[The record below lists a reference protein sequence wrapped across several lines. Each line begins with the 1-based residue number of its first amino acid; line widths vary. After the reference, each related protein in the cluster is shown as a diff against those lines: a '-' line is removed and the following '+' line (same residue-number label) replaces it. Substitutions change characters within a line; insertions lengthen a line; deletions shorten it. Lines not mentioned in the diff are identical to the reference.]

1 MNDYEVTDQA
11 NKRMD
16 RLGFFLLDKW
26 SDHLSA
32 SFGNKG
38 RLMTA
43 SDERRTRLASVLFCI
58 TAAEEFERIGKIVLA
73 KQLSTLE
80 ANKAL
85 HELHRLL
92 GSLSGILSK
101 VSREGT
107 EHETAMKHVLDV
119 LVKIF
124 ETVSNLA
131 ETQAWYKDDTR
142 RLVSLF
148 GNEFFRL
155 DVKRTVNTFNTL
167 RPRLE
172 AVDKEETRKLQR
184 DVENVKHFYDRK
196 TRVNDGATHWQE
208 IELE

>member
-11 NKRMD
+11 NKRLD
-16 RLGFFLLDKW
+16 KLGIFLLDKW
-26 SDHLSA
+26 SNHLAA

-43 SDERRTRLASVLFCI
+43 TDERRTRLASVLYCI
-58 TAAEEFERIGKIVLA
+58 TAAEEFERIGRVVLA
-73 KQLSTLE
+73 RQLSTLE

-85 HELHRLL
+85 HELKDLL
-92 GSLSGILSK
+92 AGLAGVLHTLT
-101 VSREGT
+101 RRGT
-107 EHETAMKHVLDV
+107 EQTDVQHVLSI
-119 LVKIF
+119 LAKIF
-124 ETVSNLA
+124 RILVDLA
-131 ETQAWYKDDTR
+131 ETQTWYKDDTR

-155 DVKRTVNTFNTL
+155 DVKRTINTFNTL
-167 RPRLE
+167 RPRFE

-196 TRVNDGATHWQE
+196 TRVNDGATHWQDV
-208 IELE
+208 ELE